1 VWPWTLYLLRII
13 DDAYADFEARVVAA
27 RALTGRTKREQV
39 RQYVLEQARPE
50 FRFVDIVAALPDI
63 SPATIREA
71 LNELAREGK
80 VDSGRGRGFESPRS
94 PSAKYLLTRCPPDRR
109 ASISEGG
116 RPPA

>member
-1 VWPWTLYLLRII
+1 MPTSRH
-13 DDAYADFEARVVAA
+13 A

-71 LNELAREGK
+71 LNESHARERSTAAAAAAR
-80 VDSGRGRGFESPRS
+80 SGG
-94 PSAKYLLTRCPPDRR
+94 AKASSE
-109 ASISEGG
+109 ASI
-116 RPPA
+116 

>member
-1 VWPWTLYLLRII
+1 MRCTAARSPSARTCRISYLLRII

-80 VDSGRGRGFESPRS
+80 VDSGRGRSGMAAPRHQI
-94 PSAKYLLTRCPPDRR
+94 K
-109 ASISEGG
+109 
-116 RPPA
+116 

>member
-1 VWPWTLYLLRII
+1 MRCTAARSPSARTCRISYLLRII

-80 VDSGRGRGFESPRS
+80 VDSGRGR
-94 PSAKYLLTRCPPDRR
+94 SAVWRR
-109 ASISEGG
+109 QGIK
-116 RPPA
+116 